1 MWRALCV
8 LIRREPRRVS
18 PRTLHS
24 RHLSLASVRMPLAV
38 GPLGGVAFAL
48 VTYGGYR
55 VVSFLYGMH
64 TYRKTTK
71 EAWVAAPPKFL
82 RLDGD
87 APSRALRFFRIN
99 DEVMGGKSTSE
110 LELSDQGLLFTGT
123 INTNGGGFC
132 SCRTLGDDVPLGLSD
147 GSSLHVD
154 AAGDGM
160 LYKVVLHTSDSWAMA
175 VPSWSYD
182 FIAAKRSTHRLPLS
196 DFVPSSQGRVIKG
209 KTLNAAE
216 VTGIGFSLS
225 LYTADGKPNPNFGD
239 GPFRL
244 EVRSVREVGGSS
256 K

>member
-1 MWRALCV
+1 
-8 LIRREPRRVS
+8 
-18 PRTLHS
+18 
-24 RHLSLASVRMPLAV
+24 MPLAV

-110 LELSDQGLLFTGT
+110 IELSDQGLLFTGT

-132 SCRTLGDDVPLGLSD
+132 SCRTLGDDVPLGLSN

-182 FIAAKRSTHRLPLS
+182 FIAATRSTHRLPLS
-196 DFVPSSQGRVIKG
+196 DFVPSSQGRVIR
-209 KTLNAAE
+209 E
-216 VTGIGFSLS
+216 
-225 LYTADGKPNPNFGD
+225 
-239 GPFRL
+239 R
-244 EVRSVREVGGSS
+244 RSTPPR
-256 K
+256 